1 MTDSLSRTHA
11 NRHNDSEVL
20 NPLPLTF
27 QKRNS
32 DAPLLRF
39 LPEEGDGTRSMQ
51 TSRTLA
57 QRVVSAD
64 ETESL
69 VHGCERLG
77 TSLEHLFL
85 TGYACLLSRLTRQ
98 EMVLIQL
105 ASAGL
110 IEYKIEGEISFRT
123 VTGQIHGHSI
133 GEVEQ
138 DPLASFDSPTQAG
151 KKEDLSSSQSVAFEF
166 TAKNSPADEILNC
179 GLRLNVKDQG
189 LVVELT
195 SLSGKWEPT
204 TLAAWLDLLL
214 HLLRDGCTNP
224 DKAVKQLLLMDET
237 EALALYEKLN
247 QTAVEYTGE
256 ASVPE
261 RIQVQIK
268 RRAEATAIVSGLVR
282 CTYRELDQRS
292 QELAR
297 QLVTLGAGP
306 NRAVAVCMER
316 SVSLPI
322 ALLAI
327 LRAGAYYVPLDPHN
341 PSQRLRGIIEECV
354 PVAIISDMKVAR
366 ILERTL
372 ESTESEA
379 TQIPM
384 IVADGAQSKSEFA
397 AELPTEIDPESLAY
411 TIYTSGTTGKPKG
424 VQISH
429 GALLN
434 LICSMWQK
442 PGVTDTDRTLAV
454 APISF
459 DIATMDMFLPLCSG
473 GTLVLAS
480 REDAVDPYQLVKL
493 IKEHEITCM
502 QATPATWKMLVSS
515 GWSGK
520 RNLKMISGGEALP
533 RELANSLIALGGELW
548 NCYGPT
554 ETTIYSGVIRIFAGT
569 GIVPVGPPIS
579 NTSFYV
585 LDSAGNLVPPGV
597 AGELCIGGV
606 GVSPGYV
613 ARPELTQ
620 ERFIPDRFGAEAGGF
635 LFRTGDLVRIVHGN
649 QFEFFGRL
657 DHQVK
662 LRGFRIELGE
672 IESVLRTHPAI
683 NDAVVVLREDI
694 PGEPRL
700 VAYVVSGSGPVG
712 AAAIREFASQLL
724 PEYMLPSVVILVD
737 QFPLSASGK
746 INRRALPVP
755 ESVPRQIA
763 EDHPEA
769 EGAKDALEEK
779 LLTIFREVLRN
790 DQIGVTDSFFRYG
803 GYSLL
808 TVRLFSRIDREL
820 HARLPISMLFD
831 APTVRDLARVIHRG
845 IAPSVI
851 VPIRPYGRWAPI
863 FIVQSYLLYS
873 AMLEIVESDR
883 PVYGVRELGDERE
896 PLSVEERAR
905 KFSLEIVAVHPTG
918 PLYLAGWCAAG
929 TLTVEIARQL
939 RETGRDVAL
948 VALFDAE
955 RPGFTLPKGL
965 NSSVS
970 RLWKKAVFHLGKIQ
984 RIPWTDRVMYIS
996 EALGRNWDW
1005 AVESYYTANYRSML
1019 WLQKRLG
1026 LSLSEAAFNNV
1037 YASLSAL
1044 KDFSVRPYPG
1054 KLNLFRAADVP
1065 NFSEI
1070 DASLGWSAIALGGVE
1085 VNFVPGDHVSMFKKP
1100 NVTSLAQ
1107 HLQQELQRSEGTLV
1121 SN

>member
-1 MTDSLSRTHA
+1 M
-11 NRHNDSEVL
+11 
-20 NPLPLTF
+20 
-27 QKRNS
+27 
-32 DAPLLRF
+32 
-39 LPEEGDGTRSMQ
+39 
-51 TSRTLA
+51 TLA
-57 QRVVSAD
+57 QRMVTPS

-69 VHGCERLG
+69 ALGCERLG
-77 TSLEHLFL
+77 TSLEHILL

-98 EMVLIQL
+98 ELVAIRIP
-105 ASAGL
+105 AVGTV
-110 IEYKIEGEISFRT
+110 EFKIEGDISFRSVAGQNQGHRGGQAQQNGLPRFEHRLAVDNQGSDPSSQT
-123 VTGQIHGHSI
+123 VEFEFLTQGAFA
-133 GEVEQ
+133 EVAGKCGLKLSVTELGMELE
-138 DPLASFDSPTQAG
+138 LASP
-151 KKEDLSSSQSVAFEF
+151 
-166 TAKNSPADEILNC
+166 
-179 GLRLNVKDQG
+179 
-189 LVVELT
+189 
-195 SLSGKWEPT
+195 SGAWEEH
-204 TLAAWLDLLL
+204 TLAIWIELLMRL
-214 HLLRDGCTNP
+214 IQHACAEP
-224 DKAVKQLLLMDET
+224 DCAVNQLVLMDEAK
-237 EALALYEKLN
+237 ALDIYKTLN
-247 QTAVEYTGE
+247 ETAIEYTGE
-256 ASVPE
+256 TSVPG
-261 RIQVQIK
+261 RIQVQVK
-268 RRAEATAIVSGLVR
+268 RRSDATAIISGTRR
-282 CTYRELDQRS
+282 CSYRELDERS
-292 QELAR
+292 AELAR
-297 QLVTLGAGP
+297 QLVAIGAGP

-316 SVSLPI
+316 SIFLTVT
-322 ALLAI
+322 LLAV
-327 LRAGAYYVPLDPHN
+327 LRSGSYYVPLDPHN
-341 PSQRLRGIIEECV
+341 PSERLKGILEECEA
-354 PVAIISDMKVAR
+354 VAIVSDQKVAR

-372 ESTESEA
+372 DLAALKAGS
-379 TQIPM
+379 IP
-384 IVADGAQSKSEFA
+384 VLLADGETANA
-397 AELPTEIDPESLAY
+397 GPAPELPDEIEQSDLAY

-424 VQISH
+424 VRITH
-429 GALLN
+429 GALHN
-434 LICSMWQK
+434 LICAMWQK
-442 PGVTDTDRTLAV
+442 PGMTDADRTLAV

-473 GTLVLAS
+473 GTLVIAS
-480 REDAVDPYQLVKL
+480 REDAVDPYRLAQLL
-493 IKEHEITCM
+493 KEHDITCL
-502 QATPATWKMLVSS
+502 QATPATWRMLVSS
-515 GWSGK
+515 GWNGK

-533 RELANSLIALGGELW
+533 RELANSLIRLGGELW

-554 ETTIYSGVIRIFAGT
+554 ETTIYSGVIRIEAGR
-569 GIVPVGPPIS
+569 GIVPVGPPIA

-585 LDSAGNLVPPGV
+585 LDTAGHLVPPGV

-613 ARPELTQ
+613 ARPDLTKQ
-620 ERFIPDRFGAEAGGF
+620 RFIPDRFASEEGGW
-635 LFRTGDLVRIVHGN
+635 LFKTGDLVRIVNGN

-672 IESVLRTHPAI
+672 IESVLRTHPSI
-683 NDAVVVLREDI
+683 NDAAVILREDI

-700 VAYVVSGSGPVG
+700 VAYVICQNGPVG
-712 AAAIREFASQLL
+712 AAPLREFASKFL
-724 PEYMLPSVVILVD
+724 PEYMLPSMVILVD

-746 INRRALPVP
+746 INRRAFPVP

-763 EDHPEA
+763 EDNPAA
-769 EGAKDALEEK
+769 ENAKDDLEEK
-779 LLTIFREVLRN
+779 LLNIFREVLRN

-808 TVRLFSRIDREL
+808 TVRLFSRIDKEL

-831 APTVRDLARVIHRG
+831 APTVRDLARVIRRG

-863 FIVQSYLLYS
+863 FVVQSYLLYS
-873 AMLEIVESDR
+873 AMLEIVETDR

-905 KFSLEIVAVHPTG
+905 KFAAEIVAVHPTG

-965 NSSVS
+965 SSWVS
-970 RLWKKAVFHLGKIQ
+970 RFWKKALFHLG
-984 RIPWTDRVMYIS
+984 RIHRVPWRERFTYIY

-1005 AVESYYTANYRSML
+1005 AVESYYMANYNSML
-1019 WLQKRLG
+1019 WLQKRFG

-1065 NFSEI
+1065 HFAEN
-1070 DASLGWSAIALGGVE
+1070 DATLGWSTIALGGVE

-1100 NVTSLAQ
+1100 NVSSLAQ
-1107 HLQQELQRSEGTLV
+1107 HLQQELQRSETSL
-1121 SN
+1121 SRS